1 MDPHSTIGV
10 PWDSFR
16 KVLKVILGLVFIF
29 SAVLKIVDMDPFE
42 IYVYSYGFFSFNL
55 SLIVA
60 RLAIVLELVLG
71 IGLVTNCLH
80 KLFWWGSV
88 LMLFGYTGLMIYAM
102 VQGRTDNCH
111 CFGDLLQFDPL
122 RSLLKNLVLLLLFL
136 FLYPLQG
143 KRFRGQWPAL
153 VGVVLF
159 CTIGVFAVSPPD
171 SFTHDSDPEHLL
183 QRPLFEEMIHE
194 TPLASYG
201 LDQGKKVVGLFSSSC
216 DYCRLAARKISLMQ
230 RFYDFPEQDMLYV
243 FMGTEEGVRSF
254 FAESESTEYP
264 YLIYEDAIALLKIV
278 DGKFPLI
285 VMMQDGVVVHE
296 YGLRNMDEKEIKLF
310 FQK

>member
-1 MDPHSTIGV
+1 MESHSAIGI
-10 PWDSFR
+10 PWNSFR

-29 SAVLKIVDMDPFE
+29 SAILKIVDLDPFE
-42 IYVYSYGFFSFNL
+42 IYVYSYHFFSFNF

-60 RLAIVLELVLG
+60 RLAIILELVLG
-71 IGLVTNCLH
+71 IGLVSNYFH
-80 KLFWWGSV
+80 KLFWWGSIM
-88 LMLFGYTGLMIYAM
+88 MLLGYTGLIIYAI
-102 VQGRTDNCH
+102 VLGRTDNCH
-111 CFGDLLQFDPL
+111 CFGDLLQLDPL

-136 FLYPLQG
+136 FLYPLEG

-153 VGVVLF
+153 FGVVLL
-159 CTIGVFAVSPPD
+159 CTVAVFAVSPPD
-171 SFTHDSDPEHLL
+171 TFTHDSDPERVL
-183 QRPLFEEMIHE
+183 QRPLFEEAMHE
-194 TPLASYG
+194 DPLASYG
-201 LDQGKKVVGLFSSSC
+201 LDQGKKVVGFFSSSC

-230 RFYDFPEQDMLYV
+230 RFYGFPEQDVLYV

-264 YLIYEDAIALLKIV
+264 YFIYDNPMALLKLA

-285 VMMQDGVVVHE
+285 VMLQDGTVVHE
-296 YGLRNMDEKEIKLF
+296 YGLRNMDEEEIKLF